1 MFIELGI
8 KRPVT
13 TLMIVLALM
22 MFSSIMLV
30 RIPVELNPNMQTGM
44 VSVITRLRG
53 GVASSEVEKYVTRPL
68 EEVFSELSG
77 LKEMISSSKES
88 ESNIMM
94 TFHHGVDTDF
104 IIIDIRE
111 KLAMVR
117 HLLPKET
124 EKPIIAKFEQSDAP
138 IMIISLSSSKHSP
151 EQLREIAE
159 EQIKEKLMR
168 VSGVANIE
176 IGGGRE
182 RKLLIE
188 IDNALLLKHSL
199 PILEVVQ
206 KINLSNI
213 SISAGNIIDGRDKD
227 YVIRATGE
235 YNDIREIENTGI
247 ALTSAGSI
255 IRIKDIA
262 TVKDSYYEPTSFA
275 RLNASDVVSLYIQKE
290 STANTIST
298 ARDAL
303 RVIDGFQGVLDE
315 NIVVTVVKNDAEYI
329 IKAIRSLC
337 EALVVGALLL
347 AGILFLFIRNMRNII
362 IVGTTLPLSLF
373 MSILLMYFT
382 KQTFNVMT
390 LSGLAMGMAN
400 VMDNAIVVI
409 ENISFHH
416 HRKTFK
422 TKEELVVK
430 GTAELWQPIFAS
442 TVTTIVVFLP
452 LVFLEPEI
460 RQLYIPFGATITFA
474 LIASLISTMIFV
486 PPQIFR
492 WQNNFEL
499 EFQSWYMKIR
509 LYYGKMLKFVFRRQ
523 TYVWIFV
530 FALFLISLKILQS
543 RDSEFLDAGDVNTFR
558 IGIQFPPATRIEIS
572 NEIVKKMEKDLLS
585 YRDDVERVSSKVEK
599 LHTFVEVKVYKNA
612 EYFKEEFRKRFAEYT
627 PAFVYYQDSN
637 AAGAKEMYVDF
648 YGQDYDTLKQLAFS
662 ASGRLQQVKGLTD
675 VKIRMREDEPEIN
688 LFVDNDRLARFG
700 LTAYYFGNTLHCQI
714 RGLIATQ
721 YRTEGKQIET
731 IARLVPGSVRN
742 VDDVLFLSIIN
753 PQKDVVRVG
762 QVADAQEIKSTQ
774 EIWHK
779 NKKRF
784 IQVSANRNKTG
795 LTTAAAGITTALK
808 GIAFPRDYSFN
819 ISGDYE
825 KTVSNQGQFRMAVAL
840 TIILIFFV
848 LTSIFESY
856 KQPFLIMGALPL
868 SLIGVAFSLWIF
880 KKPISLGVWIG
891 IMILFGSVVYGSII
905 IVDKIN
911 QRRHGRKNMMRVIF
925 ESCKE
930 RLRPELITFLMKT
943 LGLLPMVLSRDEA
956 ASMWRSLGL
965 TVLCGT
971 ITGTM
976 LTLLIIPTAY
986 YLMENPRKS
995 FYGFLGNMKFLLVL
1009 FNKINAGESLKKIK
1023 EKTLKKLP
1031 GKADIPVAPDINVGN
1046 RNLPKIPKI
1055 KL

>member
-1 MFIELGI
+1 MIIDIGI
-8 KRPVT
+8 KKPVT
-13 TLMIVLALM
+13 TLMIVLALV

-30 RIPVELNPNMQTGM
+30 RIPVELNPNTSTGM

-68 EEVFSELSG
+68 EEVFSELNG

-88 ESNIMM
+88 ESNVMM

-104 IIIDIRE
+104 IVIDIRE

-117 HLLPKET
+117 HLLPRET
-124 EKPIIAKFEQSDAP
+124 EKPIIARFEQSDAP
-138 IMIISLSSSKHSP
+138 IIIISLSSEKHSP
-151 EQLREIAE
+151 EQLREVAE

-188 IDNALLLKHSL
+188 IDNSKLLAYSL

-213 SISAGNIIDGRDKD
+213 SISAGEINSNNSNH
-227 YVIRATGE
+227 VIRATGE
-235 YNDIREIENTGI
+235 YNNVEEIKNTAI
-247 ALTSAGSI
+247 AITGSGSV
-255 IRIKDIA
+255 IRIGDIA
-262 TVKDSYYEPTSFA
+262 SVKDSYYEPTSFA
-275 RLNASDVVSLYIQKE
+275 RLNANDVVSLYIQKE

-298 ARDAL
+298 ASEAL
-303 RVIDGFQGVLDE
+303 KVIDGLNTILDE

-329 IKAIRSLC
+329 SKAIYSLC
-337 EALVVGALLL
+337 EALIVGAILL
-347 AGILFLFIRNMRNII
+347 AGILFLFMRNIKNII

-373 MSILLMYFT
+373 MSIILMHFT
-382 KQTFNVMT
+382 NQTFNVMT

-422 TKEELVVK
+422 TKEELVVN
-430 GTAELWQPIFAS
+430 GTAELWQPMFAS
-442 TVTTIVVFLP
+442 TVTTIVVFFP
-452 LVFLEPEI
+452 LIFLEPEI
-460 RQLYIPFGATITFA
+460 RQLYMPFGLAITFA
-474 LIASLISTMIFV
+474 LIASLIATMIFV

-492 WQNNFEL
+492 WQHNFEL

-509 LYYGKMLKFVFRRQ
+509 HIYGKCLKFVFRRQ
-523 TYVWIFV
+523 TYVWLFV
-530 FALFLISLKILQS
+530 FFIFLASLKILQT
-543 RDSEFLDAGDVNTFR
+543 RDSEFLDAGDANTFR
-558 IGIQFPPATRIEIS
+558 IGVQFPPATRIEVS
-572 NEIVKKMEKDLLS
+572 NELVKKMERQLLA
-585 YRDDVERVSSKVEK
+585 YRDDVARVSSKVEK
-599 LHTFVEVKVYKNA
+599 LHTFLEVKVHKNA
-612 EYFKEEFRKRFAEYT
+612 EYFKEEFRKHFQDFT

-637 AAGAKEMYVDF
+637 SAGAKEMYVDF

-662 ASGRLQQVKGLTD
+662 SSGRLQQVKGLTD

-688 LFVDNDRLARFG
+688 LFVDNMRLAAFG

-731 IARLVPGSVRN
+731 IARLRPGTVKN
-742 VDDVLFLSIIN
+742 ADDVLFLTLIN
-753 PQKDVVRVG
+753 QRKDVVRVG
-762 QVADAQEIKSTQ
+762 QVARAEQIKSTQ

-784 IQVSANRNKTG
+784 IQISANRNKIG
-795 LTTAAAGITTALK
+795 LTTAASGITTALK
-808 GIAFPRDYSFN
+808 GVSFPRDYSFN
-819 ISGDYE
+819 IAGDYE
-825 KTVSNQGQFRMAVAL
+825 KTVENQGQFMLAVVL
-840 TIILIFFV
+840 TVILIFFV
-848 LTSIFESY
+848 LASIFESY
-856 KQPFLIMGALPL
+856 KQPFLIMFSLPL
-868 SLIGVAFSLWIF
+868 SLIGVAISLWVF

-891 IMILFGSVVYGSII
+891 IMILFGSIVYGSII

-911 QRRHGRKNMMRVIF
+911 QRRHGRVNILRVIF

-943 LGLLPMVLSRDEA
+943 IGLLPMVLSRDEA

-986 YLMENPRKS
+986 YLMENPKKS
-995 FYGFLGNMKFLLVL
+995 FHGFVSNLSFIFVIMK
-1009 FNKINAGESLKKIK
+1009 KIKKPDLKKIK
-1023 EKTLKKLP
+1023 GLKDRSKKKMP
-1031 GKADIPVAPDINVGN
+1031 DIPAIAPLKPAGKD
-1046 RNLPKIPKI
+1046 LPKIPTIKI
-1055 KL
+1055 

>member
-1 MFIELGI
+1 MIDIGI
-8 KRPVT
+8 KKPVS
-13 TLMIVLALM
+13 TLMIVFALI
-22 MFSSIMLV
+22 MFSGIMVV
-30 RIPVELNPNMQTGM
+30 RIPVELNPSTQSGM

-68 EEVFSELSG
+68 EEVFSELNG

-94 TFHHGVDTDF
+94 QFHYGIDTDF
-104 IIIDIRE
+104 IVIDVRE
-111 KLAMVR
+111 KLALVR

-138 IMIISLSSSKHSP
+138 IIILSLSSDKFSP

-159 EQIKEKLMR
+159 EQIKEKIMR
-168 VSGVANIE
+168 VSGVANVE

-188 IDNALLLKHSL
+188 IDNSKLVAYNL

-213 SISAGNIIDGRDKD
+213 SISAGEIDERSKN

-235 YNDIREIENTGI
+235 YNNISEIENTGI
-247 ALTSAGSI
+247 AITESGSV

-262 TVKDSYYEPTSFA
+262 LVKDSYYEATSFA
-275 RLNASDVVSLYIQKE
+275 RLNIQPVVSLYIQKE

-298 ARDAL
+298 AKDTIKVVNSL
-303 RVIDGFQGVLDE
+303 EETLDPT
-315 NIVVTVVKNDAEYI
+315 IAVTVVKNDAEYI
-329 IKAIRSLC
+329 NKAIYSLC
-337 EALVVGALLL
+337 EALVVGAILL
-347 AGILFLFIRNMRNII
+347 AAILFLFMRNARNIA
-362 IVGTTLPLSLF
+362 IVCTTLPLSLF
-373 MSILLMYFT
+373 ISVLLMYFT

-409 ENISFHH
+409 ENISFHN
-416 HRKTFK
+416 HRKTYK

-442 TVTTIVVFLP
+442 TVTTIVVFFP

-460 RQLYIPFGATITFA
+460 RQLYLPFGLTITFA
-474 LIASLISTMIFV
+474 LIASLISTMLFV
-486 PPQIFR
+486 PPQLFR

-499 EFQSWYMKIR
+499 EFQGWYMKIR
-509 LYYGKMLKFVFRRQ
+509 HAYGRILKFVFRRQ
-523 TYVWIFV
+523 TYVWLFV
-530 FALFLISLKILQS
+530 FLLFLFSVHILKS
-543 RDSEFLDAGDVNTFR
+543 RDSEFMDAGDANTFR
-558 IGIQFPPATRIEIS
+558 IGIQFPPATRIEVS
-572 NEIVKKMEKDLLS
+572 NEIVKKLEQKLMS

-612 EYFKEEFRKRFAEYT
+612 EYFKEEFRKNFGDYS

-637 AAGAKEMYVDF
+637 SAGNKEMFVDF
-648 YGQDYDTLKQLAFS
+648 YGQDYDQLKQLAFS
-662 ASGRLQQVKGLTD
+662 SSGRLQQVKGLSD

-688 LFVDNDRLARFG
+688 LIVDNLRLSGFG
-700 LTAYYFGNTLHCQI
+700 LTAYYFGNTLHCQL

-721 YRTEGKQIET
+721 YRTGGKQIET
-731 IARLVPGSVRN
+731 IARLMPGSVKN
-742 VDDVLFLSIIN
+742 VSDVMMLKIIN
-753 PQKDVVRVG
+753 SRKEVVHVA
-762 QVADAQEIKSTQ
+762 QVAIPKEIKSTQ

-784 IQVSANRNKTG
+784 IQISANRQKIG
-795 LTTAAAGITTALK
+795 LTTAAEGINKALK
-808 GIAFPRDYSFN
+808 GVAFPRDYSFN
-819 ISGDYE
+819 LSGDYE
-825 KTVSNQGQFRMAVAL
+825 KTVNSQGQFMLAVAL
-840 TIILIFFV
+840 TVILIFFV
-848 LTSIFESY
+848 LASIFESY
-856 KQPFLIMGALPL
+856 KQPFLIMFALPL
-868 SLIGVAFSLWIF
+868 SIIGVALSLWIF

-891 IMILFGSVVYGSII
+891 IMILFGSVVYGAII

-911 QRRHGRKNMMRVIF
+911 QRRVGRKNVIRVIF

-943 LGLLPMVLSRDEA
+943 IGLLPMVLSRDEA
-956 ASMWRSLGL
+956 ASMWRSLSL
-965 TVLCGT
+965 TVLFGT

-986 YLMENPRKS
+986 FLMDKPKS
-995 FYGFLGNMKFLLVL
+995 GFQGFLKNLSLIAGYLGFKK
-1009 FNKINAGESLKKIK
+1009 NKLGKLKGMALKKPVHAG
-1023 EKTLKKLP
+1023 LKPPKNT
-1031 GKADIPVAPDINVGN
+1031 VA
-1046 RNLPKIPKI
+1046 PKIPKI
-1055 KL
+1055 KI

>member
-1 MFIELGI
+1 MIIDIGI
-8 KRPVT
+8 KKPVT
-13 TLMIVLALM
+13 TLMLVFALI
-22 MFSSIMLV
+22 MFSGIMALK
-30 RIPVELNPNMQTGM
+30 IPVELNPSTQSGM

-53 GVASSEVEKYVTRPL
+53 GVAATEVEKYVTRPL
-68 EEVFSELSG
+68 EEVFSELNG
-77 LKEMISSSKES
+77 LREMISSSKES

-94 TFHHGVDTDF
+94 TFHYGINTDF
-104 IIIDIRE
+104 VVIDVRE
-111 KLAMVR
+111 KLATVR
-117 HLLPKET
+117 NLLPKET
-124 EKPIIAKFEQSDAP
+124 EKPIIARFEQSDSP
-138 IMIISLSSSKHSP
+138 IIIVSLSSENMTP
-151 EQLREIAE
+151 EQLREVAE
-159 EQIKEKLMR
+159 EKIKDKLMR
-168 VSGVANIE
+168 VSGVANVE

-188 IDNALLLKHSL
+188 VDNAKLLAYKL

-213 SISAGNIIDGRDKD
+213 SISAGEIDESKKSF
-227 YVIRATGE
+227 VIRATGE
-235 YNDIREIENTGI
+235 YHNIDEIQNTAI
-247 ALTSAGSI
+247 ATTQSGSI

-262 TVKDSYYEPTSFA
+262 TVKDSYYEATSFA
-275 RLNASDVVSLYIQKE
+275 RLNVKPVVSLYIQKE

-298 ARDAL
+298 ANDAIK
-303 RVIDGFQGVLDE
+303 VINGLGAILDPS
-315 NIVVTVVKNDAEYI
+315 IVVTVVKNDAEYI
-329 IKAIRSLC
+329 SKAIYSLC
-337 EALVVGALLL
+337 EALVVGAILL
-347 AGILFLFIRNMRNII
+347 AAILFLFMRNVRNII

-373 MSILLMYFT
+373 ISVLLLYFT

-422 TKEELVVK
+422 DKEELVIK
-430 GTAELWQPIFAS
+430 GTQELWQPIFAS

-452 LVFLEPEI
+452 LIFLEPEI
-460 RQLYIPFGATITFA
+460 RQLYMPFGLTITFA

-486 PPQIFR
+486 PPQIFL

-499 EFQSWYMKIR
+499 EFQRWYIKIR
-509 LYYGKMLKFVFRRQ
+509 HIYGRILKFVFRRQ
-523 TYVWIFV
+523 TYVWLFV
-530 FALFLISLKILQS
+530 FALFFAAIKIIQT
-543 RDSEFLDAGDVNTFR
+543 RDSEFMDAGDVNTFR
-558 IGIQFPPATRIEIS
+558 IGIQFPPATRIEVS
-572 NEIVKKMEKDLLS
+572 NEIVKKMEIQLMS
-585 YRDDVERVSSKVEK
+585 YREQVERVSSKVEK
-599 LHTFVEVKVYKNA
+599 LHTFIEVTVHKDA
-612 EYFKEEFRKRFAEYT
+612 EAFKEEFRKHFGDYT
-627 PAFVYYQDSN
+627 PAFVYYQESN
-637 AAGAKEMYVDF
+637 SAGAKEMFVDF

-662 ASGRLQQVKGLTD
+662 SSGRLQQIKGLND

-688 LFVDNDRLARFG
+688 LILDNRKLSDFG
-700 LTAYYFGNTLHCQI
+700 LSAYYFANTLHCQL

-731 IARLVPGSVRN
+731 IARLAPGTVNN
-742 VDDVLFLSIIN
+742 VNDVLFLSVLN
-753 PQKDVVRVG
+753 PKKEVVRVG
-762 QVADAQEIKSTQ
+762 QVATAEEKKSTQ

-784 IQVSANRNKTG
+784 IQISANRLKIG
-795 LTTAAAGITTALK
+795 LTTAAEQINNALK
-808 GIAFPRDYSFN
+808 GVSFPRDYSFK

-825 KTVSNQGQFRMAVAL
+825 KTEENQGQFMMAVAL
-840 TIILIFFV
+840 TVILIFFV
-848 LTSIFESY
+848 LASIFESY
-856 KQPFLIMGALPL
+856 KQPFLIMFALPL
-868 SLIGVAFSLWIF
+868 SIIGVAFSLWIF

-891 IMILFGSVVYGSII
+891 VMILFGSIVYGSII

-911 QRRHGRKNMMRVIF
+911 QRRVGRTNILRVIF

-956 ASMWRSLGL
+956 ASMWRSLSL
-965 TVLCGT
+965 TVLFGT

-995 FYGFLGNMKFLLVL
+995 FHGFITNIKFLGTLGRKVKNMDFKKVKGIVVKNPDTGDFLPDGG
-1009 FNKINAGESLKKIK
+1009 A
-1023 EKTLKKLP
+1023 
-1031 GKADIPVAPDINVGN
+1031 ADA
-1046 RNLPKIPKI
+1046 PKIPKMKI
-1055 KL
+1055 

>member
-1 MFIELGI
+1 MIIDIGI
-8 KRPVT
+8 KKPVT
-13 TLMIVLALM
+13 TLMIVFALI
-22 MFSSIMLV
+22 MFSGIMVV
-30 RIPVELNPNMQTGM
+30 RIPVELNPSTQSGM

-68 EEVFSELSG
+68 EEVFSELNG

-94 TFHHGVDTDF
+94 QFHYGVDTDF
-104 IIIDIRE
+104 IVIDVRE
-111 KLAMVR
+111 KLALVR

-138 IMIISLSSSKHSP
+138 IIIISLSSEKFSP

-168 VSGVANIE
+168 VSGVANVE

-188 IDNALLLKHSL
+188 VDNSKLVAYSL

-213 SISAGNIIDGRDKD
+213 SISAGEIDERGKN

-235 YNDIREIENTGI
+235 YNDISEIQNTGI
-247 ALTSAGSI
+247 AITAAGSI
-255 IRIKDIA
+255 VRIKDVA
-262 TVKDSYYEPTSFA
+262 EVRDSYYEPTSFA
-275 RLNASDVVSLYIQKE
+275 RLNIQPVVSLYIQKE
-290 STANTIST
+290 SAANTIST
-298 ARDAL
+298 AKQAVK
-303 RVIDGFQGVLDE
+303 VINGLEETLDE
-315 NIVVTVVKNDAEYI
+315 SIAVTIVKNDADYI
-329 IKAIRSLC
+329 NKAIYSLC
-337 EALVVGALLL
+337 EALVVSAILL
-347 AGILFLFIRNMRNII
+347 AGILFLFMKNVRNIV
-362 IVGTTLPLSLF
+362 IVCTTLPLSIF
-373 MSILLMYFT
+373 ISVILMHFT
-382 KQTFNVMT
+382 NQTFNVMT

-409 ENISFHH
+409 ENITFHH
-416 HRKTFK
+416 HRKTYK
-422 TKEELVVK
+422 TKEELVIE

-442 TVTTIVVFLP
+442 TVTTIVVFFP

-460 RQLYIPFGATITFA
+460 RQLYLPFGLTITFA

-486 PPQIFR
+486 PPLIYR

-499 EFQSWYMKIR
+499 EFQKWYIKIR
-509 LYYGKMLKFVFRRQ
+509 HIYGRMLKFVFRRQ
-523 TYVWIFV
+523 TYVWLAV
-530 FALFLISLKILQS
+530 FLLFLFSVHILKS
-543 RDSEFLDAGDVNTFR
+543 RDSEFMDAGDANTFR

-572 NEIVKKMEKDLLS
+572 NEIVKKLERKLLS
-585 YRDDVERVSSKVEK
+585 YKDDVERVSSKVEK
-599 LHTFVEVKVYKNA
+599 LHTFVEVKVFKDA
-612 EYFKEEFRKRFAEYT
+612 EYFKEEFRKNFPDYA

-637 AAGAKEMYVDF
+637 SSGNKEMFVDF
-648 YGQDYDTLKQLAFS
+648 YGQDYDQLKQLAFS
-662 ASGRLQQVKGLTD
+662 SSGRLQQVKGLSD

-688 LFVDNDRLARFG
+688 LIVDNLRLSNFG
-700 LTAYYFGNTLHCQI
+700 LTAYYFGNTLHCQL

-721 YRTEGKQIET
+721 YRTQGKQIET
-731 IARLVPGSVRN
+731 IARLMPGSVKS
-742 VDDVLFLSIIN
+742 VGDVMMLKIIN
-753 PQKDVVRVG
+753 ARKEVVHVA
-762 QVADAQEIKSTQ
+762 QVAIPKEVKATQ

-784 IQVSANRNKTG
+784 IQISANRQKIG
-795 LTTAAAGITTALK
+795 LTTAAAGINKALK
-808 GIAFPRDYSFN
+808 GVAFPRDYSFN
-819 ISGDYE
+819 LSGDYE
-825 KTVSNQGQFRMAVAL
+825 KTVNSQGQFMLAVAL
-840 TIILIFFV
+840 TVILIFFV
-848 LTSIFESY
+848 LASIFESY

-868 SLIGVAFSLWIF
+868 SIIGVAISLWAF
-880 KKPISLGVWIG
+880 KKSISLGVWIG

-911 QRRHGRKNMMRVIF
+911 QRRAGRKNVLRVVF

-943 LGLLPMVLSRDEA
+943 IGLLPMVLSRDEA
-956 ASMWRSLGL
+956 AAMWKSLSL

-986 YLMENPRKS
+986 YLMEKPKE
-995 FYGFLGNMKFLLVL
+995 GFSGFIKNMKFLFEYIGFIKRGKLKLKGAV
-1009 FNKINAGESLKKIK
+1009 LKK
-1023 EKTLKKLP
+1023 
-1031 GKADIPVAPDINVGN
+1031 PVHAGLEPPRGAQP
-1046 RNLPKIPKI
+1046 PKIPKMKI
-1055 KL
+1055 

>member
-1 MFIELGI
+1 MVIDLGI
-8 KRPVT
+8 KKPVT
-13 TLMIVLALM
+13 TLMIVLALI
-22 MFSSIMLV
+22 MFSGIMLV
-30 RIPVELNPNMQTGM
+30 RIPVELNPNTQTGM

-53 GVASSEVEKYVTRPL
+53 GIASSEVEKYVTRPL

-77 LKEMISSSKES
+77 LKEMVSSSKES

-94 TFHHGVDTDF
+94 AFHYGVDTDF
-104 IIIDIRE
+104 IVIDVRE
-111 KLAMVR
+111 KLSMVR

-138 IMIISLSSSKHSP
+138 IMIISLSSEKHSP
-151 EQLREIAE
+151 EQLREVAE
-159 EQIKEKLMR
+159 EQIKEKIMR

-188 IDNALLLKHSL
+188 IDNAKLLAYRL

-213 SISAGNIIDGRDKD
+213 SISAGEIDEKSKN
-227 YVIRATGE
+227 YIIRATGE
-235 YNDIREIENTGI
+235 YNNISEIKNTGI
-247 ALTSAGSI
+247 AITDSGSI
-255 IRIKDIA
+255 IRIRDIA

-275 RLNASDVVSLYIQKE
+275 RLNANDVVSLYIQKE

-298 ARDAL
+298 AKEAL
-303 RVIDGFQGVLDE
+303 VVIKQLEETLDE
-315 NIVVTVVKNDAEYI
+315 NIVISVVKNDAEYI
-329 IKAIRSLC
+329 TKAIYSLC
-337 EALVVGALLL
+337 ESLIVGAILL
-347 AGILFLFIRNMRNII
+347 AGILFLFMRNIRNII

-373 MSILLMYFT
+373 MSVLMMYFT
-382 KQTFNVMT
+382 QQTFNVMT

-416 HRKTFK
+416 HRKTYK

-430 GTAELWQPIFAS
+430 GTAELWQPMFAS
-442 TVTTIVVFLP
+442 TVTTIVVFFP

-460 RQLYIPFGATITFA
+460 RQLYMPFGLTITFA

-509 LYYGKMLKFVFRRQ
+509 YIYGKLLKFVFRRQ
-523 TYVWIFV
+523 TYVWLFV
-530 FALFLISLKILQS
+530 FVLFLVSLKILKS

-558 IGIQFPPATRIEIS
+558 IGIQFPPATRIEVS
-572 NEIVKKMEKDLLS
+572 NEIVKKMEKHLLS
-585 YRDDVERVSSKVEK
+585 FRDDVERVSSKVEK

-612 EYFKEEFRKRFAEYT
+612 EYFKEEFRKYFGEYT

-637 AAGAKEMYVDF
+637 SDSAKEIYVDF

-662 ASGRLQQVKGLTD
+662 SSGRLQQVKGLTD

-688 LFVDNDRLARFG
+688 LFVDNDRLAVFG

-742 VDDVLFLSIIN
+742 VNDVLFLSIIN
-753 PQKDVVRVG
+753 PKKDIVRVG
-762 QVADAQEIKSTQ
+762 QVAEAKEIKSTQ

-784 IQVSANRNKTG
+784 IQISANRNKVG
-795 LTTAAAGITTALK
+795 LTTAARGITTALK
-808 GIAFPRDYSFN
+808 GVAFPRDYSFN

-825 KTVSNQGQFRMAVAL
+825 KTVKNQGAFMLAIAL
-840 TIILIFFV
+840 TVILIFFV
-848 LTSIFESY
+848 LASIFESY
-856 KQPFLIMGALPL
+856 KQPFLIMFSLPL

-880 KKPISLGVWIG
+880 KKSISLGVWIG
-891 IMILFGSVVYGSII
+891 IMILFGSIVYGSII

-911 QRRHGRKNMMRVIF
+911 QRRHGRKNIIRVIF

-943 LGLLPMVLSRDEA
+943 IGLLPMVLSRDEA

-986 YLMENPRKS
+986 YLMEHPRKS
-995 FYGFLGNMKFLLVL
+995 FHGFLDNMKILIGL
-1009 FNKINAGESLKKIK
+1009 FNKVKTSDIKRIKDVPPKKLPRLDVPGINAGNKDVL
-1023 EKTLKKLP
+1023 
-1031 GKADIPVAPDINVGN
+1031 
-1046 RNLPKIPKI
+1046 KIPKMKI
-1055 KL
+1055 

>member
-1 MFIELGI
+1 MISLGI
-8 KRPVT
+8 KKPVT
-13 TLMIVLALM
+13 TLMLVLALM
-22 MFSSIMLV
+22 MFSSIMAT
-30 RIPVELNPNMQTGM
+30 RIPVELNPNTQAGM

-104 IIIDIRE
+104 IVIDIRE
-111 KLAMVR
+111 KLALVT
-117 HLLPKET
+117 HLLPRET

-138 IMIISLSSSKHSP
+138 IIIVSLSSEDLSP

-159 EQIKEKLMR
+159 EQIKEKIMR

-188 IDNALLLKHSL
+188 IDNSKLVAYNL

-213 SISAGNIIDGRDKD
+213 SISAGEIVDKTNN

-235 YNDIREIENTGI
+235 YNDIEEIKETSI
-247 ALTSAGSI
+247 AKTSSGSDI
-255 IRIKDIA
+255 KIKDIA
-262 TVKDSYYEPTSFA
+262 WVRDSYYEPTSFA
-275 RLNASDVVSLYIQKE
+275 RLNLQPVVSLYIQKE

-298 ARDAL
+298 AAEAIK
-303 RVIDGFQGVLDE
+303 VIDGLRDIIDPS
-315 NIVVTVVKNDAEYI
+315 IVVTVVKNDAEYI
-329 IKAIRSLC
+329 NKAIRSLI
-337 EALVVGALLL
+337 EALLIGAILLC
-347 AGILFLFIRNMRNII
+347 GILFLFMRNIRNII
-362 IVGTTLPLSLF
+362 IVGTTMPLSFF
-373 MSILLMYFT
+373 MTVLMMYFT
-382 KQTFNVMT
+382 SQTFNVMT

-400 VMDNAIVVI
+400 VMDNAIVII

-416 HRKTFK
+416 HRKSYK
-422 TKEELVVK
+422 TKEELVIK

-452 LVFLEPEI
+452 LVFLDPEI
-460 RQLYIPFGATITFA
+460 RQLYLPFGMTITFA
-474 LIASLISTMIFV
+474 YIASMISAMIFV

-499 EFQSWYMKIR
+499 EFQRWYMKVR
-509 LYYGKMLKFVFRRQ
+509 MYYGKALKFVFRRQ
-523 TYVWIFV
+523 TFVWIFV
-530 FALFLISLKILQS
+530 IILFLFSAKIMMS
-543 RDSEFLDAGDVNTFR
+543 RDSEFLDAGDANTFR
-558 IGIQFPPATRIEIS
+558 IGIQFPPATRIEVS
-572 NEIVKKMEKDLLS
+572 NEIVKKLEARLLS

-612 EYFKEEFRKRFAEYT
+612 EYFKEEFRKHFPDYA
-627 PAFVYYQDSN
+627 PAFVYYQDSSS
-637 AAGAKEMYVDF
+637 AGNKEIYVDF
-648 YGQDYDTLKQLAFS
+648 YGQDYDQLKQLAFS
-662 ASGRLQQVKGLTD
+662 SSGRLQQVQGLND

-688 LFVDNDRLARFG
+688 LFVDNHKLSNFG

-731 IARLVPGSVRN
+731 IARLLPGSVKN
-742 VDDVLFLSIIN
+742 ANDVLFLPILN
-753 PQKDVVRVG
+753 QRKEVVRVG
-762 QVADAQEIKSTQ
+762 QVAIAEEVKATQ

-784 IQVSANRNKTG
+784 IQISANRDKIG
-795 LTTAAAGITTALK
+795 LTTAASKINQALSGIS
-808 GIAFPRDYSFN
+808 FPRDYSFK

-825 KTVSNQGQFRMAVAL
+825 KTVNSQGQFILAIAL
-840 TIILIFFV
+840 TVILIFFV
-848 LTSIFESY
+848 LASIFESY
-856 KQPFLIMGALPL
+856 KQPFLIMFALPL
-868 SLIGVAFSLWIF
+868 SIIGVAFSLWIF
-880 KKPISLGVWIG
+880 KKSISLGVWIG
-891 IMILFGSVVYGSII
+891 IMILFGSIVYGSII

-911 QRRHGRKNMMRVIF
+911 QRKVGRTNTLRVVF

-956 ASMWRSLGL
+956 ASMWRSLSL

-986 YLMENPRKS
+986 YLMEHPRKS
-995 FYGFLGNMKFLLVL
+995 MEGLLKNLPFLRYFIDVL
-1009 FNKINAGESLKKIK
+1009 KRQKISKKLRDAALKKPLEPLTDIK
-1023 EKTLKKLP
+1023 VPEQKE
-1031 GKADIPVAPDINVGN
+1031 A
-1046 RNLPKIPKI
+1046 PKIPRMKI
-1055 KL
+1055 

>member
-1 MFIELGI
+1 MIIDIGI
-8 KRPVT
+8 KKPVT
-13 TLMIVLALM
+13 TLMIVFALI
-22 MFSSIMLV
+22 MFSGIMGT
-30 RIPVELNPNMQTGM
+30 RIPVELNPSTQTGM

-53 GVASSEVEKYVTRPL
+53 GVAATEVEKYVTRPL

-94 TFHHGVDTDF
+94 TFHYGIDTDF
-104 IIIDIRE
+104 IVIDIRE
-111 KLAMVR
+111 KLALVK
-117 HLLPKET
+117 HILPKET
-124 EKPIIAKFEQSDAP
+124 EKPIIARFEQSDSP
-138 IMIISLSSSKHSP
+138 IMIIALSSEKFSP

-159 EQIKEKLMR
+159 EQIKDKIMR
-168 VSGVANIE
+168 VLGVANIE

-188 IDNALLLKHSL
+188 IDNSKLIAYGL

-213 SISAGNIIDGRDKD
+213 SISAGEIDENSKN

-235 YNDIREIENTGI
+235 YNNIEEIANTGI
-247 ALTSAGSI
+247 AITPSGSI
-255 IRIKDIA
+255 IRIGDIA
-262 TVKDSYYEPTSFA
+262 TVKDSYYEPTSFS
-275 RLNASDVVSLYIQKE
+275 RLNIQPVVSLYIQKE

-298 ARDAL
+298 ANEAL
-303 RVIDGFQGVLDE
+303 KVLDKLKE
-315 NIVVTVVKNDAEYI
+315 TLDPTIAVTVVKNDAEYI
-329 IKAIRSLC
+329 SKAIYSLC

-347 AGILFLFIRNMRNII
+347 AGILFLFMKNLRNIA

-373 MSILLMYFT
+373 ISILLMYFT

-422 TKEELVVK
+422 TKEELVIK

-452 LVFLEPEI
+452 LVFLDPEI
-460 RQLYIPFGATITFA
+460 RQLYLPFGLTITFA
-474 LIASLISTMIFV
+474 LIASLISTMIFI

-499 EFQSWYMKIR
+499 EFQSWYMKVRHI
-509 LYYGKMLKFVFRRQ
+509 YGKALKFVFKRQ
-523 TYVWIFV
+523 TFVWLFV
-530 FALFLISLKILQS
+530 LGLFVASVFILKG
-543 RDSEFLDAGDVNTFR
+543 RDSEFLDSGDVNTFR
-558 IGIQFPPATRIEIS
+558 LGLQFPPATRIETS
-572 NEIVKKMEKDLLS
+572 NEVVKKIEEKLMS
-585 YRDDVERVSSKVEK
+585 YSDDVERVSSKVEK
-599 LHTFVEVKVYKNA
+599 LHTFIEVKVYRNA
-612 EYFKEEFRKRFAEYT
+612 EYFKEQFKKDNTDSKDFDKFS
-627 PAFVYYQDSN
+627 PAFAYYQDSN
-637 AAGAKEMYVDF
+637 ISGTKEMFVDF
-648 YGQDYDTLKQLAFS
+648 YGQDYDTLKELAFAS
-662 ASGRLQQVKGLTD
+662 SGRLQQVKGLTD

-688 LFVDNDRLARFG
+688 LFVDNHRLAAFG
-700 LTAYYFGNTLHCQI
+700 LTAYYFGNTLHCQL
-714 RGLIATQ
+714 RGLIATY

-731 IARLVPGSVRN
+731 IARLVPGSVN
-742 VDDVLFLSIIN
+742 NINDVLFLSLLN
-753 PQKDVVRVG
+753 QRKETVRVG
-762 QVADAQEIKSTQ
+762 QVARAEEVKSTQ

-784 IQVSANRNKTG
+784 IQISANRAKVG
-795 LTTAAAGITTALK
+795 LTTAAENINAALK
-808 GIAFPRDYSFN
+808 GVAFPKDYSFK

-825 KTVSNQGQFRMAVAL
+825 KTVENGSQFILAVIL
-840 TIILIFFV
+840 TVILIFFV
-848 LTSIFESY
+848 LASIFESY
-856 KQPFLIMGALPL
+856 KQPFLIMCALPL
-868 SLIGVAFSLWIF
+868 SIIGVSFSLLIF
-880 KKPISLGVWIG
+880 NKPISLGVWIG
-891 IMILFGSVVYGSII
+891 IMILFGSIVYGSII

-911 QRRHGRKNMMRVIF
+911 QRRVGRKNILRVIF

-956 ASMWRSLGL
+956 ATMWRSLGL

-971 ITGTM
+971 VTGTM

-986 YLMENPRKS
+986 YLMENPKKS
-995 FYGFLGNMKFLLVL
+995 FSGILNNLKIFGKLLDIAKKPGV
-1009 FNKINAGESLKKIK
+1009 KKIK
-1023 EKTLKKLP
+1023 DATLKKLP
-1031 GKADIPVAPDINVGN
+1031 KSPDFELPK
-1046 RNLPKIPKI
+1046 RETSPKIPKMKI
-1055 KL
+1055 

>member
-1 MFIELGI
+1 MIIDLGI
-8 KRPVT
+8 KKPVT

-22 MFSSIMLV
+22 IFSSIMLV
-30 RIPVELNPNMQTGM
+30 RIPVELNPNTASGM

-68 EEVFSELSG
+68 EEVFSELNG

-94 TFHHGVDTDF
+94 MFHHGVDTDF
-104 IIIDIRE
+104 IVIDVRE

-138 IMIISLSSSKHSP
+138 IIIISLSSDKHSP
-151 EQLREIAE
+151 EQLREVAE
-159 EQIKEKLMR
+159 EQIKEKIMR

-188 IDNALLLKHSL
+188 IDNAKLLAYKL

-213 SISAGNIIDGRDKD
+213 SISAGEIDEKSRN
-227 YVIRATGE
+227 YIIRATGE
-235 YNDIREIENTGI
+235 YNNVSEIENTGI
-247 ALTSAGSI
+247 AVTDSGST
-255 IRIKDIA
+255 IRIGDIA
-262 TVKDSYYEPTSFA
+262 TVRDSYYEPTSFA
-275 RLNASDVVSLYIQKE
+275 RLNANDVVSLYIQKE

-298 ARDAL
+298 AREAL
-303 RVIDGFQGVLDE
+303 VVIEDLKNVLDE

-329 IKAIRSLC
+329 SKAIYSLC
-337 EALVVGALLL
+337 EALVVGAILL
-347 AGILFLFIRNMRNII
+347 AGILFLFMRNIKNII
-362 IVGTTLPLSLF
+362 IVGTTMPLSLF
-373 MSILLMYFT
+373 MSVLMMYFT
-382 KQTFNVMT
+382 QQTFNVMT

-422 TKEELVVK
+422 SKAELVVK
-430 GTAELWQPIFAS
+430 GTAELWQPMFAS

-460 RQLYIPFGATITFA
+460 RQLYMPFGLTITFA
-474 LIASLISTMIFV
+474 LIASLVSTMIFI
-486 PPQIFR
+486 PPQIFS
-492 WQNNFEL
+492 WQHNFEL
-499 EFQSWYMKIR
+499 EFQGWYMRIR
-509 LYYGKMLKFVFRRQ
+509 HIYGKILKFVFRRQ
-523 TYVWIFV
+523 TFVWLFV
-530 FALFLISLKILQS
+530 IGLFLASLKILQT
-543 RDSEFLDAGDVNTFR
+543 RDSEFLDPGDVNTFR
-558 IGIQFPPATRIEIS
+558 IGIQFPPATRIEVS
-572 NEIVKKMEKDLLS
+572 NELVKKMEKDLLS

-612 EYFKEEFRKRFAEYT
+612 EYFKEEFRKRFGEYT

-637 AAGAKEMYVDF
+637 SAGAKEMYVDF

-662 ASGRLQQVKGLTD
+662 SSGRLQQVKGLTD

-688 LFVDNDRLARFG
+688 LFVDNDRLAIFG

-731 IARLVPGSVRN
+731 IARLVPGSVKN
-742 VDDVLFLSIIN
+742 VNEVLFLPIVN
-753 PQKDVVRVG
+753 PKKDIVRVG
-762 QVADAQEIKSTQ
+762 QVATAEEIKSTQ

-784 IQVSANRNKTG
+784 IQISANRNKIG
-795 LTTAAAGITTALK
+795 LTTAARGITAALK
-808 GIAFPRDYSFN
+808 GVAFPRDYSFN
-819 ISGDYE
+819 IAGDYE
-825 KTVSNQGQFRMAVAL
+825 KTVKNQGSFILAVAL
-840 TIILIFFV
+840 TVILIFFV
-848 LTSIFESY
+848 LASIFESY
-856 KQPFLIMGALPL
+856 KQPFLIMCALPL

-891 IMILFGSVVYGSII
+891 IMILFGSIVYGSII

-911 QRRHGRKNMMRVIF
+911 QRRHGRKNIMRVIF

-943 LGLLPMVLSRDEA
+943 IGLLPMVLSRDEA

-971 ITGTM
+971 VTGTM

-986 YLMENPRKS
+986 YLMDNPRKS
-995 FYGFLGNMKFLLVL
+995 FGGLISNIKIFGRL
-1009 FNKINAGESLKKIK
+1009 FGRVKAPGMKKIK
-1023 EKTLKKLP
+1023 DLTLKKLP
-1031 GKADIPVAPDINVGN
+1031 GTHKIPPAPDINNGN
-1046 RNLPKIPKI
+1046 KVLPKIPKI
-1055 KL
+1055 KI

>member
-1 MFIELGI
+1 
-8 KRPVT
+8 
-13 TLMIVLALM
+13 MIVIALM
-22 MFSSIMLV
+22 MFSSIMTV
-30 RIPVELNPNMQTGM
+30 RIPVELNPSIQSGM

-88 ESNIMM
+88 ESNVMM
-94 TFHHGVDTDF
+94 TFHYGVNTDF
-104 IIIDIRE
+104 IVIDVRE
-111 KLAMVR
+111 KLALVK

-138 IMIISLSSSKHSP
+138 IIIIALSSEKFSP

-159 EQIKEKLMR
+159 EQIKEKIMR

-182 RKLLIE
+182 RKLLIN
-188 IDNALLLKHSL
+188 IDNSKLVAYQL

-213 SISAGNIIDGRDKD
+213 SISAGSIDEVNKN

-235 YNDIREIENTGI
+235 YDNIQEIENTGI
-247 ALTSAGSI
+247 AITPSGSVI
-255 IRIKDIA
+255 TIKDIG
-262 TVKDSYYEPTSFA
+262 TVRDSFYEPTSFA
-275 RLNASDVVSLYIQKE
+275 RLDLKPVVSLYIQKE
-290 STANTIST
+290 SAANTIST
-298 ARDAL
+298 ANEAL
-303 RVIDGFQGVLDE
+303 RVIDRLRTEIDQ
-315 NIVVTVVKNDAEYI
+315 NIVITVVKNDAEYI
-329 IKAIRSLC
+329 SKAIYSLC
-337 EALVVGALLL
+337 EALVVGAVLL
-347 AGILFLFIRNMRNII
+347 AGILFIFMRNIRNI
-362 IVGTTLPLSLF
+362 VIVGTTLPLSIF
-373 MSILLMYFT
+373 ISILLMYFT

-390 LSGLAMGMAN
+390 LSGLAMGIAN

-416 HRKTFK
+416 HRKTYK
-422 TKEELVVK
+422 TKMELVIK

-452 LVFLEPEI
+452 LVFLDPEI
-460 RQLYIPFGATITFA
+460 RQLYLPFGLTITFA

-486 PPQIFR
+486 PPQIYF

-499 EFQSWYMKIR
+499 EFQSWYMWIRR
-509 LYYGKMLKFVFRRQ
+509 LYGKILKFVFRRQ
-523 TYVWIFV
+523 TFVWLFV
-530 FALFLISLKILQS
+530 FALFFTSVKILQS
-543 RDSEFLDAGDVNTFR
+543 RDSEFMDAGDANTFR
-558 IGIQFPPATRIEIS
+558 IGVQFPPATRIEVS
-572 NEIVKKMEKDLLS
+572 NEIVKKMEAKLLT

-599 LHTFVEVKVYKNA
+599 LHTFVEVKVFKNA
-612 EYFKEEFRKRFAEYT
+612 EYFKEEFRKTFGDYS
-627 PAFVYYQDSN
+627 PAFVYYQDSSS
-637 AAGAKEMYVDF
+637 AGNKEIFTDF
-648 YGQDYDTLKQLAFS
+648 YGQDYDELKKLAFS
-662 ASGRLQQVKGLTD
+662 SSGRLQQVQGLTD

-688 LFVDNDRLARFG
+688 LFVDTQRLSNFG

-731 IARLVPGSVRN
+731 IARLTPGTVKN
-742 VDDVLFLSIIN
+742 VGDVLFLPLVN
-753 PQKDVVRVG
+753 AKKQTVRVG
-762 QVADAQEIKSTQ
+762 QVAEAKEIKATQ

-784 IQVSANRNKTG
+784 IQISANRAKIG
-795 LTTAAAGITTALK
+795 LTTAATGINTALK
-808 GIAFPRDYSFN
+808 GVKFDRDYSFK

-825 KTVSNQGQFRMAVAL
+825 KTVESEGQFMLAVAL
-840 TIILIFFV
+840 TVILIFFV
-848 LTSIFESY
+848 LASIFESY
-856 KQPFLIMGALPL
+856 KQPFLIMFALPL
-868 SLIGVAFSLWIF
+868 SIIGVAFSLWIF
-880 KKPISLGVWIG
+880 KKSISLGVWIG
-891 IMILFGSVVYGSII
+891 IMILFGSIVYGSII

-911 QRRHGRKNMMRVIF
+911 QRRHGRTNMLRVIF

-943 LGLLPMVLSRDEA
+943 IGLLPMVLSRDEA
-956 ASMWRSLGL
+956 AAMWQSLSL

-986 YLMENPRKS
+986 YLMEDPKNS
-995 FYGFLGNMKFLLVL
+995 FKGVL
-1009 FNKINAGESLKKIK
+1009 KNLSFIKNIFGSSKKK
-1023 EKTLKKLP
+1023 LKKLVIKKP
-1031 GKADIPVAPDINVGN
+1031 EQAKDAPRVP
-1046 RNLPKIPKI
+1046 RI
-1055 KL
+1055 KF